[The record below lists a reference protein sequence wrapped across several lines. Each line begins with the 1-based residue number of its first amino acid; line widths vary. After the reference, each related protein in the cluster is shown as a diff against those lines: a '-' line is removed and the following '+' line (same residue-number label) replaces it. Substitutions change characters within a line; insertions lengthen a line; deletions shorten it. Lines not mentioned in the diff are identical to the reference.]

1 MQAFHLTIGKD
12 ISW

>member
-1 MQAFHLTIGKD
+1 MQAFHLTIGKE